1 MQNIY
6 LQKKKTS
13 LSTSKSRH
21 EKETITLIACGN
33 ANGRYLPPHVIVPR
47 KTFNATKSYDT
58 ENAPEGTMIST
69 SESGWTK
76 QVII

>member
-1 MQNIY
+1 
-6 LQKKKTS
+6 
-13 LSTSKSRH
+13 
-21 EKETITLIACGN
+21 LIACGN

-76 QVII
+76 QVIIQLNAFPFAHDPVENL